1 MRAMCVLQ
9 VLGEWDAGDPSML
22 PSLLRQ
28 LLQQFTEHCSR
39 TIGRYQRLQFEL
51 HTLEESK
58 EYSKVEVFVLPKE
71 DVSVS
76 PHP

>member
-1 MRAMCVLQ
+1 MCAVCVLQ
-9 VLGEWDAGDPSML
+9 VLGEWEAGDPSML
-22 PSLLRQ
+22 PSLLQQ
-28 LLQQFTEHCSR
+28 LLQQFTVHCAR
-39 TIGRYQRLQFEL
+39 NIGRFQRLQFEL